1 MDLATGQLFL
11 ITFFQIDEY
20 KYLLISV
27 CFSSFENLFH
37 TKLDGAQTTDA
48 PHTIGAAFNN

>member
-20 KYLLISV
+20 KYLLIFV
-27 CFSSFENLFH
+27 CFSSLKNVFR
-37 TKLDGAQTTDA
+37 TKLDGAQTTDV
-48 PHTIGAAFNN
+48 PRTIGAAFNN